1 MYKRSILPFFI
12 FRENIIIKKW
22 FDCQL
27 IGNICSV
34 VLDGS
39 QTPGEV
45 SRLDRGVQRDEPEN
59 VLSEVEEAE
68 DDPVSQPAK
77 SSIIILILKIIFL
90 INVFL

>member
-27 IGNICSV
+27 IGNICSI

-39 QTPGEV
+39 QTPGKI
-45 SRLDRGVQRDEPEN
+45 SRLDCGVQRYEPED

>member
-27 IGNICSV
+27 IRNICSI
-34 VLDGS
+34 VLDRS

-45 SRLDRGVQRDEPEN
+45 SRLDRGVQRDEPED

-68 DDPVSQPAK
+68 EKVK
-77 SSIIILILKIIFL
+77 
-90 INVFL
+90 